1 MSRTPNSH
9 KEDTHERILAVAAR
23 AIRRKGYAGVSVGEV
38 MKEAGLTHGGF
49 YAHFDSRDALLVE
62 ALQRASCESS
72 EAVKSAVERRAA
84 KGVSAFRCLVEA
96 YLSDELLVS
105 LEDGCPVAAL
115 GSDMPRQSQT
125 VREASTERVQRL
137 IAGVRNLL
145 PKADRSAAS
154 TVAATLVGSL
164 QLARALG
171 DNPEGRAVLSSA
183 RKALIVQYDTPTSS
197 EH

>member
-9 KEDTHERILAVAAR
+9 KEETHERILAVAAR
-23 AIRRKGYAGVSVGEV
+23 AIRRKGYAGVSVAEV

-49 YAHFDSRDALLVE
+49 YAHFDSRDAMIVA
-62 ALQRASCESS
+62 ALERASRESS
-72 EAVKSAVERRAA
+72 EAVTTAAERRVG

-96 YLSDELLVS
+96 YLSDELLGS
-105 LEDGCPVAAL
+105 LEAGCPIAAL
-115 GSDMPRQSQT
+115 GCDMPRQSQT
-125 VREASTERVQRL
+125 VREASAERVQRL
-137 IAGVRNLL
+137 IAAVRTML
-145 PKADRSAAS
+145 PTAKRSAAS

-171 DNPEGRAVLSSA
+171 DNVEGRAILSSA
-183 RKALIVQYDTPTSS
+183 RKALIVQYDAPASS